1 MIYRSATNEDVD
13 TIMKIVNAAHQV
25 ETGDTHLAFKRT
37 PRLVEFKKGL
47 RPTKSKLAL
56 LSCRYRNTSLCLSD
70 IPHTLLGFLQDGTIV
85 CCGKGE
91 VDRTRDIVNLG
102 PLAVDPKYQGK
113 GYGKTLLEKLESL
126 ATNQELHCVSCRTDV
141 LAIYKKRGY
150 VIVETTPMAE
160 VIKRNVPDL
169 SELTVTRKDI
179 SVHTMMRTK

>member
-1 MIYRSATNEDVD
+1 MP
-13 TIMKIVNAAHQV
+13 KIPQAVKYWLLVLNVSGNGAPRIVHQ
-25 ETGDTHLAFKRT
+25 
-37 PRLVEFKKGL
+37 
-47 RPTKSKLAL
+47 
-56 LSCRYRNTSLCLSD
+56 
-70 IPHTLLGFLQDGTIV
+70 
-85 CCGKGE
+85 
-91 VDRTRDIVNLG
+91 RTRDIVNLG